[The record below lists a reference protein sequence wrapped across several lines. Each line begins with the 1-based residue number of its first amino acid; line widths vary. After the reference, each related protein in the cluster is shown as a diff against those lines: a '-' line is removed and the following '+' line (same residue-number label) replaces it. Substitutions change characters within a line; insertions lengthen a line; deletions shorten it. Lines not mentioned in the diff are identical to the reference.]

1 MKRLWINSW
10 AISLMSCLLFAA
22 PLYRAYAEDLNL
34 QEQSTQE
41 QAPSA
46 ATGRQP
52 MDPDEVVDMLAAR
65 LNLTEDQKTQIK
77 PIIADRQQKLR
88 DLRQDTSSRPMQ
100 RMRKAK
106 KILEDSDKKIEP
118 ILNDQQKQQYAQ
130 IEEQM
135 RQQARARMQNR
146 GAGNM
151 Q

>member
-10 AISLMSCLLFAA
+10 AISLMSCLLFAGA
-22 PLYRAYAEDLNL
+22 LHRAYADDLSV
-34 QEQSTQE
+34 QDQSGQG
-41 QAPSA
+41 QSS
-46 ATGRQP
+46 TGRQP
-52 MDPDEVVDMLAAR
+52 MDPDEVVDMLAAK
-65 LNLTEDQKTQIK
+65 LNLTEDQKAQIK

-88 DLRQDTSSRPMQ
+88 ALREDTSSRRMQ
-100 RMRKAK
+100 RMRQAK

-130 IEEQM
+130 IKEQM

-151 Q
+151 E